1 MNKLRAL
8 ANGENLNTSC
18 LKTAAIFSLSVA
30 LGAGFWMASAP
41 MARAASTSTLMTPAE
56 MIQSNLPRSMS
67 LANASKARVLSA
79 VCKAVGKYEKDTPQI
94 VRTAAGARKD
104 LTSDIVS
111 TAVRC
116 LRGDGK
122 DGAIDCGLVRS
133 ALNEAIAVNGEQAAS
148 LTELVATLA
157 PSCLDSPGEGPGE
170 GAFTNPPGNIN
181 PAPGLTGGGGRSQDT
196 CTVCHNNSEIQVACS
211 ELASYLR
218 GHPGDTA
225 GACQAS
231 VNVNR

>member
-8 ANGENLNTSC
+8 ANGENLNTSF

-41 MARAASTSTLMTPAE
+41 MARAAATSMTPAE

-67 LANASKARVLSA
+67 LASASKADVLSA
-79 VCKAVGKYEKDTPQI
+79 VSQAVGKYQKDTPQI

-104 LTSDIVS
+104 LTRDIFS

-133 ALNEAIAVNGEQAAS
+133 ALNEAIAINGEEAAS
-148 LTELVATLA
+148 LTELVANLA
-157 PSCLDSPGEGPGE
+157 PNCLDSPSEGPGQ
-170 GAFTNPPGNIN
+170 GAFTNPPSNIN
-181 PAPGLTGGGGRSQDT
+181 PAPGSTGGGAAASQDT